1 MGQTAVPTTAGADTA
16 AWGEVTEEGAGVDGF
31 PVTNLLSSNLPNRVV
46 VLP

>member
-1 MGQTAVPTTAGADTA
+1 MGQAAVPATEGADVTDA
-16 AWGEVTEEGAGVDGF
+16 AVTEEGAGVDGF